1 MDWKHRASYFFNP
14 FLGLSAIVGYSCR
27 NRHKLHRADLNFTLP
42 VTDLSTSVRSRNEMD
57 WTHII
62 LGPNPAAGLMV
73 ILILMV
79 IEGVLSVDNA
89 AVLAT
94 MVMRLPEEQRDK
106 ALKYGILGAYVFRG
120 LCLALAAWLITIWW
134 LEPLGGLYLL
144 WLAWTHFSRRQ
155 SVETEGI
162 EAVKTDGNFLYRCT
176 FGLLGPFWATVAAV
190 EVMDLAFS
198 IDNVVAAV
206 AYVKNYPMP
215 SKLVLVCTGV
225 FLGILAMRFA
235 AIGFVKLMHRYPFL
249 ETCAFVVIGILGT
262 KLVLSVPRHFLDES
276 HAFHGWLASYST
288 SLSSAGDALHRV
300 LASHYF
306 DIGTSVLTVLIFIV
320 PVVIHRLKSHPAA

>member
-1 MDWKHRASYFFNP
+1 
-14 FLGLSAIVGYSCR
+14 
-27 NRHKLHRADLNFTLP
+27 
-42 VTDLSTSVRSRNEMD
+42 MD
-57 WTHII
+57 WTHYI

-73 ILILMV
+73 VLILVV

-94 MVMRLPEEQRDK
+94 MVMRLPEEQRGK
-106 ALKYGILGAYVFRG
+106 ALKYGIIGAYAFRG

-144 WLAWTHFSRRQ
+144 WLAWSHFSKHE
-155 SVETEGI
+155 SVIEEGV
-162 EAVKTDGNFLYRCT
+162 EAVQTEGNFLYRGT
-176 FGLLGPFWATVAAV
+176 IGLLGPFWATVAAV
-190 EVMDLAFS
+190 EIMDLAFS
-198 IDNVVAAV
+198 IDNVVAAI

-235 AIGFVKLMHRYPFL
+235 AQGFVKLMQRYHFL
-249 ETCAFVVIGILGT
+249 ETCAFIVIAVLGV
-262 KLVLSVPRHFLDES
+262 KLVLSVPRHFLES
-276 HAFHGWLASYST
+276 GQEFHTFLSAKSQALAA
-288 SLSSAGDALHRV
+288 AGTAIHGV

-306 DIGTSVLTVLIFIV
+306 DMGTSALTLLVFIV
-320 PVVIHRLKSHPAA
+320 PVAVHRLKNGKCAN

>member
-1 MDWKHRASYFFNP
+1 
-14 FLGLSAIVGYSCR
+14 
-27 NRHKLHRADLNFTLP
+27 
-42 VTDLSTSVRSRNEMD
+42 MD
-57 WTHII
+57 WTYYI

-73 ILILMV
+73 VLILVV

-94 MVMRLPEEQRDK
+94 MVMRLPEEQRGR
-106 ALKYGILGAYVFRG
+106 ALRYGIIGAYAFRG

-144 WLAWTHFSRRQ
+144 WLAWSHFSKHK
-155 SVETEGI
+155 SVIEEGV
-162 EAVKTDGNFLYRCT
+162 EAVQTEGNFLYRGT
-176 FGLLGPFWATVAAV
+176 IGLLGPFWATVASV
-190 EVMDLAFS
+190 EIMDLAFS
-198 IDNVVAAV
+198 IDNVVAAI

-235 AIGFVKLMHRYPFL
+235 AQGFVKLMQRYHFL
-249 ETCAFVVIGILGT
+249 ETCAFVVIAVLGV
-262 KLVLSVPRHFLDES
+262 KLVLSVPRHFLEAGHEF
-276 HAFHGWLASYST
+276 HAFLSAKSQVLAAAGSSIHG
-288 SLSSAGDALHRV
+288 V

-306 DIGTSVLTVLIFIV
+306 DMGTSALTLLIFIV
-320 PVVIHRLKSHPAA
+320 PVTIHRLKHGKCAS